1 MPETVERT
9 ETVETLETVETTE
22 KANPSET
29 SDKVESSN
37 KHAASMHPP
46 GPFKKPAYGHSD
58 NAIGSREGDH
68 DKYRPCKRT
77 SKHLSELD
85 VMAEQRKQ
93 IGNVVA
99 PFPQAT
105 IKSWA

>member
-46 GPFKKPAYGHSD
+46 GPFESA
-58 NAIGSREGDH
+58 
-68 DKYRPCKRT
+68 
-77 SKHLSELD
+77 
-85 VMAEQRKQ
+85 
-93 IGNVVA
+93 
-99 PFPQAT
+99 AT
-105 IKSWA
+105 YNRNHADEIPPSFRWSHRIFR